1 MNIKSDSK
9 NSKQKIK
16 VLFYIKNA
24 SGGGAERCILE
35 LFRNFNRNN
44 FEYKLLLG
52 ELDGEYL
59 SSFNADDLI
68 QEKYTLPAPLL
79 TLGST
84 KIDYFS
90 TFLKLFNYLSFNI
103 GKKIINQ
110 LIKRWVNNL
119 NVYLGISNS
128 NISNSILQRIIES
141 KRFWRLRNSLIRYK
155 PDIFVTSLIESGSA
169 VAYLA
174 KKSIHPYCRNFIWV
188 GVEQNN
194 TYDRF
199 FQYYPQADKF
209 QFWNNFTKKIY
220 TETDKIVA
228 VSEGI
233 KQGLTEN
240 YNIDSH
246 KIDVIYNP
254 VDVSSINS
262 VVPLNYERPFI
273 LAAGRLHPQK
283 GYDYLLRAYASIASS
298 VNSDLIILGDGDEK
312 NSLKSLAKEL
322 EIEDSVYFLGFKNNF
337 WSYLKSAECFV
348 LSSRYEGFPLV
359 LIEAMAAKCPV
370 VAFDCK
376 YGPSELIDN
385 MSNGILVPFEDIP
398 ELANGIK
405 TILNDQKLSSRLT
418 ENAFQKINK
427 YNSKKTSEEY
437 EKLFSYILF
446 DK

>member
-9 NSKQKIK
+9 DSNQNIKI
-16 VLFYIKNA
+16 LFYIKNA

-59 SSFNADDLI
+59 SSFDADDLI
-68 QEKYTLPAPLL
+68 EERYALPAPRL
-79 TLGST
+79 TLSST
-84 KIDYFS
+84 KIDYFNA
-90 TFLKLFNYLSFNI
+90 FLSFFTYLDFKL
-103 GKKIINQ
+103 GKKIINK
-110 LIKRWVNNL
+110 LIKNWVNEL
-119 NVYLGISNS
+119 NTYFGISDD
-128 NISNSILQRIIES
+128 NISNSILEKIIQS
-141 KRFWRLRNSLIRYK
+141 KRFWRLRNSLIRYQ
-155 PDIFVTSLIESGSA
+155 PDIVVTSLIESGSA

-174 KKSIHPYCRNFIWV
+174 KKSIHQSCRNFIWV
-188 GVEQNN
+188 GVEHNN

-199 FQYYPQADKF
+199 FQYYPQANKF
-209 QFWNNFTKKIY
+209 KFWNDFTKKIY
-220 TETDKIVA
+220 NETDQIVA
-228 VSEGI
+228 VSQGI
-233 KQGLTEN
+233 KQGLIEN
-240 YNIDSH
+240 YNMESH
-246 KIDVIYNP
+246 KINVIYNP

-262 VVPLNYERPFI
+262 VVPLDCERPFI

-322 EIEDSVYFLGFKNNF
+322 EIEESVYFLGFKNNF

-385 MSNGILVPFEDIP
+385 MDNGILVPFENIP
-398 ELANGIK
+398 ELAKGIK
-405 TILNDQKLSSRLT
+405 MILNDQQLSSRLT
-418 ENAFQKINK
+418 ENAFKKINK
-427 YNSKKTSEEY
+427 YNSKQTSEKY
-437 EKLFSYILF
+437 EKLFSSLLF
-446 DK
+446 HK